1 MNSCWLIHPN
11 FINNRLVRRSSE
23 SALIELKSLARAINL
38 KLLYCDILRVT
49 NIKSG
54 TFFGK
59 GKIEHIKHKLKED
72 NNEKCIIII
81 NTTISPIQQRNLEK
95 LWNTKVLDR
104 TALILEIFGARAA
117 TKEGSLQVE
126 LAHIS
131 WQKTRLV
138 RSWTHLERQRGG
150 RGFLGGPGE
159 LQIELDRRHITS
171 RIKRIKLELT
181 KIKKTRE
188 LQRAKRQK
196 LYPLVSLVGYTNSGK
211 STLFNKITG
220 SDEFVKNMLF
230 ATLDPKHRK
239 VSIFNNNDFILS
251 DTVGF
256 VSDLPTELIE
266 SFKATLDEV
275 IYADLIIHVRDISH
289 KDYNAQNA
297 DVLEIV
303 SDIFG
308 YDKKQIPNNLIEV
321 INKIDKSD
329 INKDYKNTKNKVYIS
344 AHTGEGI
351 DNLIKLINKRININH
366 NKKIYF

>member
-1 MNSCWLIHPN
+1 MNNCWLIHPN
-11 FINNRLVRRSSE
+11 LINTRLVRRSPE
-23 SALIELKSLARAINL
+23 SSLIELKSLAKAINL
-38 KLLYCDILRVT
+38 KILFSDILRVS

-54 TFFGK
+54 IFFGK
-59 GKIEHIKHKLKED
+59 GKVEDIKKKLKED
-72 NNEKCIIII
+72 SIENCIIII
-81 NTTISPIQQRNLEK
+81 NTALTPIQQRNLEK
-95 LWNTKVLDR
+95 AWGTKVLDR
-104 TALILEIFGARAA
+104 TALILEIFGARAV

-171 RIKRIKLELT
+171 RIKKIKIELN
-181 KIKKTRE
+181 KIKKNRE

-196 LYPLVSLVGYTNSGK
+196 LYPLVSLIGYTNSGK
-211 STLFNKITG
+211 STLFNKLTG
-220 SDEFVKNMLF
+220 ANEFVKNMLF

-256 VSDLPTELIE
+256 VSDLPTELVE

-289 KDYNAQNA
+289 KDYNSQNT

-303 SDIFG
+303 SDIFS
-308 YDKKQIPNNLIEV
+308 YDRQQIPENLIEV

-329 INKDYKNTKNKVYIS
+329 ISNKNTRNKVYIS
-344 AHTGEGI
+344 AKTGEGI
-351 DNLIKLINKRININH
+351 DHLIKLINKRINNNQYN
-366 NKKIYF
+366 NKYY